1 MELWSHG
8 NTRKRSWSRVYLF
21 PCLVRF
27 SFEEYFTRRK
37 VERFFGKSDLE
48 SNEERSGKV
57 FFQKRGKKRVKELE
71 YGISLPCLFIHLT
84 TLRLQPKR
92 DDYVG
97 GTKGDICRV
106 VVKNE

>member
-1 MELWSHG
+1 MIA
-8 NTRKRSWSRVYLF
+8 RKHSWKKLKSSLSISVLG
-21 PCLVRF
+21 PF